1 MHACAV
7 FTAMPADLQACA
19 AVGGDLLRSERLRF
33 ALQAAQL
40 HATPLFKTFNN
51 NCACRM
57 HARAV
62 SRRCLLIC
70 RLAPL
75 LAATY

>member
-1 MHACAV
+1 MQDACTRR

-40 HATPLFKTFNN
+40 HAPPLVNN
-51 NCACRM
+51 
-57 HARAV
+57 
-62 SRRCLLIC
+62 
-70 RLAPL
+70 
-75 LAATY
+75 